1 MIIRL
6 EDYYEDS
13 NSLPVA
19 VGGLSITGVMADFS
33 MYIFHP
39 YGGKKSCKSIT
50 LIYKQFFFIIQ
61 FVIAANLKEPH
72 AHAWSPLADG
82 ERKDS
87 LSVNVEFIKFHLS
100 RSRKLNFESVPGPKT
115 TSDQS
120 HATIR
125 FSSKYLNIVWCFYF

>member
-1 MIIRL
+1 MKNKNYL
-6 EDYYEDS
+6 NLFCY
-13 NSLPVA
+13 L
-19 VGGLSITGVMADFS
+19 
-33 MYIFHP
+33 
-39 YGGKKSCKSIT
+39 
-50 LIYKQFFFIIQ
+50 
-61 FVIAANLKEPH
+61 AANLKEPH
-72 AHAWSPLADG
+72 ATAWSPLADG

-125 FSSKYLNIVWCFYF
+125 FSSKYLIFYFLFIIY

>member
-1 MIIRL
+1 MFIRL
-6 EDYYEDS
+6 DDYYEES

-39 YGGKKSCKSIT
+39 YGGKKSCKFQINN
-50 LIYKQFFFIIQ
+50 LYFAMNNFKIIIIINCYY
-61 FVIAANLKEPH
+61 IAANLKEPH

-100 RSRKLNFESVPGPKT
+100 RSRKLNFESMPGSKT

-125 FSSKYLNIVWCFYF
+125 FSSKY

>member
-1 MIIRL
+1 MIYCYL
-6 EDYYEDS
+6 
-13 NSLPVA
+13 
-19 VGGLSITGVMADFS
+19 
-33 MYIFHP
+33 
-39 YGGKKSCKSIT
+39 
-50 LIYKQFFFIIQ
+50 FF
-61 FVIAANLKEPH
+61 IAANLKEPH
-72 AHAWSPLADG
+72 THTWSPLADG

-125 FSSKYLNIVWCFYF
+125 FSSEYFIVCLIIIVLFF